1 MCLPV
6 TPNPP
11 KERPFGLRDIKVF
24 RVGQHC
30 RHFGLCLFLR
40 HGSWRKGNTRGRPE
54 RPPPRS
60 LRCRLQTAACF
71 CARTRV
77 RARSF
82 LCGSVLDAERRWPGA
97 VREGWGC
104 ADGQSGCGRGAREIK
119 TISKLSS
126 KKFNKLLF
134 FYKLKQQ
141 QRNAVCGVCGQFRGL
156 SERRIRFS
164 PP

>member
-11 KERPFGLRDIKVF
+11 SHPREREREGERPFGLRDIQVF

-60 LRCRLQTAACF
+60 CRLQTASCF

-126 KKFNKLLF
+126 KKFNKLL
-134 FYKLKQQ
+134 
-141 QRNAVCGVCGQFRGL
+141 
-156 SERRIRFS
+156 IFS
-164 PP
+164 QV

>member
-1 MCLPV
+1 VKALYFNVAKLFCSPLPAAPPPPFCSKV
-6 TPNPP
+6 TSARAVGVNVFACDPPPPP
-11 KERPFGLRDIKVF
+11 KREREGERPFGLRDIQVY
-24 RVGQHC
+24 RVGQHY

-60 LRCRLQTAACF
+60 CRLQTASCF

-104 ADGQSGCGRGAREIK
+104 ADGQSGCGRSVRVR
-119 TISKLSS
+119 T
-126 KKFNKLLF
+126 
-134 FYKLKQQ
+134 
-141 QRNAVCGVCGQFRGL
+141 
-156 SERRIRFS
+156 RRA
-164 PP
+164 